1 MHPGVYL
8 SVWVYI
14 CVFFFFY
21 LTDRLELAYL
31 PLLVCAIN
39 VIYARC

>member
-14 CVFFFFY
+14 CVFFFY

-31 PLLVCAIN
+31 PLLVCAIY